1 MYRRRTPTPLRALER
16 LLEGRWTGWIIN
28 LVVIPALLLAAL
40 WLPPISLNE
49 RLLETGFVA
58 IGPEGGAVVDPDGTQ
73 ITIPSEGLRG
83 AVKVRLTSIPRV
95 TFLEGKAGR
104 DLVEAAAAIP
114 NQFLL
119 MRSPY
124 YRLEVHGTLPEQMVA
139 TIPIPNDSEPYST
152 LDLYAW
158 DGEGWVW
165 LPSHVIP
172 EDDVIE
178 ARLDFVPP
186 SLVVMQTLP
195 AAPQIATAFPEGAS
209 LPEAARGVV
218 AELNPPGLYLA
229 DDQGTIGGTGPALPP
244 QAEIASFAII
254 PTITNWG
261 PDGVVR
267 SDLVDNLLVDP
278 EARRRHAEALADLVV
293 RNLWSG
299 INVAYLDVSPD
310 LRQEFTA
317 FVNLLADQLHR
328 SGKVLSITVGHP
340 VQIAED
346 RWETGAYDWRA
357 LGQAADL
364 LKVPGP
370 LDPRTYRPGGQAEAL
385 LSWAVGEVNR
395 YKLQLSFSTRSLEQV
410 ENVLVD
416 LPLADALA
424 PLAQIVGPSDRPVIS
439 AGEEV
444 PLSLKGA
451 VETGGVQFDEP
462 SGLYWYAYAG
472 GDGRQHVVWVESA
485 TSLAKKLRLASSFN
499 LRGVALQHLLV
510 DEQDGQ
516 VWQALQ
522 AYSSA
527 GTPEAR
533 TEFTVRWEM
542 RDASGQPV
550 AQSVANLSDP
560 RYVAVA
566 PAPGEYTIL
575 AMLSTDGGRTF
586 AGQSVARLIVA
597 TPTPVPTATPT
608 PTPVPPTP
616 TPKPPTPTPA
626 PQATPKPQPKPT
638 QAPQAAAP
646 APPNP
651 GFGYGLQAHMIDND
665 QAPQVMAA
673 IKDLGFGWVKQQV
686 EWFRHEPA
694 KGQYNWGAIDY
705 LVDQANAAGVKVL
718 LSVVKAPKWA
728 RSPTSDFSVEGPPAN
743 PQDYADFIGAM
754 AARYRGRVHAYEIWN
769 EQNMDYEWGREPFD
783 AGRYVQILA
792 AAYQAIKAQ
801 DPNAIVVSGALTPT
815 GAPPPWAV
823 DDFIYLE
830 QMYQAGLKNYCDAVG
845 AHPSGY
851 NVPPDADWQTW
862 SDPTAIFRGPSDN
875 KHHSWSFKGTMEG
888 YRNIMVKYGDGNKTI
903 WPTEFGW
910 ASNPVPLEKYEYAA
924 DNTLEEQA
932 QFTVRAFQ
940 MGKQWGWV
948 GVMFLW
954 NLNFKVVAPGS
965 EMAQWGLV
973 DEAWRPLPIY
983 NALKAMPK

>member
-1 MYRRRTPTPLRALER
+1 MYRRRTPTPLQTLER

-28 LVVIPALLLAAL
+28 LLVIPALLLAAL

-49 RLLETGFVA
+49 RVFEAGFVTV
-58 IGPEGGAVVDPDGTQ
+58 GPEGGAVVDPDGTQ
-73 ITIPSEGLRG
+73 ITIPGGSLEGE
-83 AVKVRLTSIPRV
+83 VKVRLTSIPRV

-124 YRLEVHGTLPEQMVA
+124 YRLEVRGTPPREVVV
-139 TIPIPNDSEPYST
+139 TVPIPNDSEPYST

-158 DGEGWVW
+158 DGKQWTW
-165 LPSHVIP
+165 LPSHVIR
-172 EDDVIE
+172 EDDVME
-178 ARLDFVPP
+178 ARLDFLPP

-195 AAPQIATAFPEGAS
+195 AAPQIAAAFPEGAS
-209 LPEAARGVV
+209 LPEVARGVV

-229 DDQGTIGGTGPALPP
+229 DDQGTIGGPGPVLPP
-244 QAEIASFAII
+244 QAEMASFAII
-254 PTITNWG
+254 PTIANWG

-278 EARRRHAEALADLVV
+278 GARRRHAEALADLVA

-299 INVAYLDVSPD
+299 INVAYLDISPD
-310 LRQEFTA
+310 LRQEFTD
-317 FVNLLADQLHR
+317 FVNILADRLHQY
-328 SGKVLSITVGHP
+328 GKVLSITVGHP

-357 LGQAADL
+357 LGRAADL
-364 LKVPGP
+364 VKVPGP
-370 LDPRTYRPGGQAEAL
+370 LDPRAYRPGGQAEAIL
-385 LSWAVGEVNR
+385 TWAVGEVNR
-395 YKLQLSFSTRSLEQV
+395 YKLQLSFSTRSLEQT

-424 PLAQIVGPSDRPVIS
+424 PLAQIVGPTDRPVINP
-439 AGEEV
+439 GEEV

-462 SGLYWYAYAG
+462 SGLYWYAYTG
-472 GDGRQHVVWVESA
+472 DDGRPRVVWVESA

-510 DEQDGQ
+510 DEQDSQ

-527 GTPEAR
+527 GTPETR
-533 TEFTVRWEM
+533 TEFTVRWEV

-550 AQSVANLSDP
+550 AQSTASLSDP
-560 RYVAVA
+560 RYVVVA

-575 AMLSTDGGRTF
+575 AMLSVDGGKTF
-586 AGQSVARLIVA
+586 ADQSVARLIVA

-616 TPKPPTPTPA
+616 TPRPATPTPA

-638 QAPQAAAP
+638 QPPQAAAP
-646 APPNP
+646 PPPNP

-665 QAPQVMAA
+665 QAPMVMAA

-754 AARYRGRVHAYEIWN
+754 AARYKGRVHAYEIWN

-792 AAYQAIKAQ
+792 AAYRAIKAQ

-910 ASNPVPLEKYEYAA
+910 ASSPTPVKNYEYAA

-932 QFTVRAFQ
+932 QFTVKAFQ

-965 EMAQWGLV
+965 EMAQWGIV
-973 DEAWRPLPIY
+973 DEAWRPMPVY